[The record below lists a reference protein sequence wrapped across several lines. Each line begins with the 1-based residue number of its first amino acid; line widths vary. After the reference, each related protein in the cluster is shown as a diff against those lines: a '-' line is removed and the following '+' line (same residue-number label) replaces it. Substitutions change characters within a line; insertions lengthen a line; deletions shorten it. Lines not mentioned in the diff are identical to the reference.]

1 MTEAEAEA
9 EKLFEMLA
17 QMELEAKEKKNFK
30 MIVEARRIFKW
41 RKRKQLEK
49 SGASPSLQLF
59 NYEINSTAI

>member
-41 RKRKQLEK
+41 RKRKQLE
-49 SGASPSLQLF
+49 
-59 NYEINSTAI
+59 